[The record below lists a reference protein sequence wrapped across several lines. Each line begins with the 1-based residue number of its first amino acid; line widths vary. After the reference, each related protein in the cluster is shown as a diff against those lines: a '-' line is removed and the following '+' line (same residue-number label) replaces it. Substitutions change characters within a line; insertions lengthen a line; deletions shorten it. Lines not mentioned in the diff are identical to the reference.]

1 MLVPYIGRYEK
12 IVMGLLSYIP
22 EFKEFS
28 ELKEEMDKINQQERK
43 IYLWKE
49 ADSDNI
55 IGLVGFDQ
63 YDDTDTLVVRYLSI
77 NPSFREEGLTYD
89 LLTALK
95 KEFPVYSLTGVISLS
110 TILSKWTKRRQEE
123 LDKEL
128 DNKQEN
134 IPQV

>member
-63 YDDTDTLVVRYLSI
+63 HDDTDTLVVRYLSI

-123 LDKEL
+123 LDKES

-134 IPQV
+134 TPQV

>member
-28 ELKEEMDKINQQERK
+28 ELKEEMDKINQEERK

>member
-49 ADSDNI
+49 ADSDNV

-63 YDDTDTLVVRYLSI
+63 HDDTDTLVVRYLSI

-134 IPQV
+134 TPQV

>member
-43 IYLWKE
+43 LYLWKE

-63 YDDTDTLVVRYLSI
+63 HDDTDTLVVRYLSI

-134 IPQV
+134 TPQV

>member
-63 YDDTDTLVVRYLSI
+63 HDDTDTLVVRYLSI

>member
-63 YDDTDTLVVRYLSI
+63 HDDTDTLVVRYLSI

-134 IPQV
+134 TPEV

>member
-28 ELKEEMDKINQQERK
+28 ELKEEMDKINQHERK
-43 IYLWKE
+43 IYLWKD

-63 YDDTDTLVVRYLSI
+63 HDDTDTLVVRYLSI
-77 NPSFREEGLTYD
+77 NPSFREEGRTYD

-123 LDKEL
+123 LD
-128 DNKQEN
+128 NNQEN
-134 IPQV
+134 TTQV

>member
-1 MLVPYIGRYEK
+1 MLVPYTRRYEK

-28 ELKEEMDKINQQERK
+28 ELTEEMDKINHEERK
-43 IYLWKE
+43 IYLWKD
-49 ADSDNI
+49 AYSDNI

-63 YDDTDTLVVRYLSI
+63 NDDTDTLVVRYLSI
-77 NPSFREEGLTYD
+77 NPSFREEGRTYD

-95 KEFPVYSLTGVISLS
+95 KEFPVYTLTGVISLS

-123 LDKEL
+123 LDNEL

-134 IPQV
+134 TPQA

>member
-28 ELKEEMDKINQQERK
+28 ELKEEMDKINQEERK

-134 IPQV
+134 TPQV

>member
-63 YDDTDTLVVRYLSI
+63 HDDTDTLVVRYLSI

-134 IPQV
+134 TTQV

>member
-12 IVMGLLSYIP
+12 VVMGLLSYIP

-63 YDDTDTLVVRYLSI
+63 HDDTDTLVVRYLSI

-134 IPQV
+134 TPQV

>member
-49 ADSDNI
+49 ANSDNI

-63 YDDTDTLVVRYLSI
+63 HDDTDTLVVRYLSI

-134 IPQV
+134 TPQV

>member
-63 YDDTDTLVVRYLSI
+63 HDDTDTLVVRYLSI

-95 KEFPVYSLTGVISLS
+95 NEFPVYSLTGVISLS

-134 IPQV
+134 TPQV

>member
-1 MLVPYIGRYEK
+1 MLVPYTGRYEK

-28 ELKEEMDKINQQERK
+28 ELTEEMDKINQQERK

-63 YDDTDTLVVRYLSI
+63 HDDTDTLVVRYLSI
-77 NPSFREEGLTYD
+77 NPSFREEGRTYD

-95 KEFPVYSLTGVISLS
+95 KEFPVYTLTGVISLS

-134 IPQV
+134 TPQV

>member
-28 ELKEEMDKINQQERK
+28 ELKEEMDKINQQDRK

-63 YDDTDTLVVRYLSI
+63 HDDTDTLVVRYLSI

-134 IPQV
+134 TPQV

>member
-22 EFKEFS
+22 EFKGFS

-63 YDDTDTLVVRYLSI
+63 HDDTDTLVVRYLSI

-134 IPQV
+134 TPQV

>member
-63 YDDTDTLVVRYLSI
+63 HDDTDTLVVRYLSI

-110 TILSKWTKRRQEE
+110 TILSKWIKRRQEE

-134 IPQV
+134 TPQV

>member
-63 YDDTDTLVVRYLSI
+63 HDDTDTLVVRYLSI

-128 DNKQEN
+128 DTKQEN
-134 IPQV
+134 TPQV

>member
-63 YDDTDTLVVRYLSI
+63 HDDTDTLVVRYLSI

-128 DNKQEN
+128 ANKQEN
-134 IPQV
+134 TPQV

>member
-28 ELKEEMDKINQQERK
+28 ELTEEMDKINQHERK

-63 YDDTDTLVVRYLSI
+63 HDDTDTLVVRYLSI

-110 TILSKWTKRRQEE
+110 TILSKWTKHRQEE

-134 IPQV
+134 TPQV

>member
-28 ELKEEMDKINQQERK
+28 ELKEEMDKINHEERK

-63 YDDTDTLVVRYLSI
+63 HDDTDTLVVRYLSI

-134 IPQV
+134 TPQV

>member
-1 MLVPYIGRYEK
+1 MLVPYTRTYEK

-28 ELKEEMDKINQQERK
+28 ELTEEMDKINHEERK
-43 IYLWKE
+43 IYLWKD
-49 ADSDNI
+49 AYSDNI

-63 YDDTDTLVVRYLSI
+63 HDDTDTLVVRYLSI
-77 NPSFREEGLTYD
+77 NPSFREEGRTYD

-95 KEFPVYSLTGVISLS
+95 KEFPVYTLTGVISLS

-123 LDKEL
+123 LDNEL

-134 IPQV
+134 TPQA

>member
-55 IGLVGFDQ
+55 IGLVGFNQ

-134 IPQV
+134 TPQV

>member
-63 YDDTDTLVVRYLSI
+63 HDDTDTLVVRYLSI

-134 IPQV
+134 TPQV

>member
-134 IPQV
+134 TPQV

>member
-1 MLVPYIGRYEK
+1 MLVPYTRRYEK

-28 ELKEEMDKINQQERK
+28 ELTEEMDKINHEERK
-43 IYLWKE
+43 IYLWKD

-63 YDDTDTLVVRYLSI
+63 HDDTDTLVVRYLSI

-95 KEFPVYSLTGVISLS
+95 KEFPVYTLTGVISLS
-110 TILSKWTKRRQEE
+110 TILSKWTKHRQEE

-134 IPQV
+134 TPQV

>member
-28 ELKEEMDKINQQERK
+28 ELKEEMDKINQEERK

-55 IGLVGFDQ
+55 IGLVGLDQ

-134 IPQV
+134 TPQV

>member
-123 LDKEL
+123 LDKVL

-134 IPQV
+134 TPQV

>member
-12 IVMGLLSYIP
+12 VVMGLLSYIP

-28 ELKEEMDKINQQERK
+28 ELKEEMNKIDQHERK
-43 IYLWKE
+43 IYLWKD

-63 YDDTDTLVVRYLSI
+63 HDDTDTVVVRYLSI

-89 LLTALK
+89 ILTALK
-95 KEFPVYSLTGVISLS
+95 KEYPVYSLTGVISLS

-123 LDKEL
+123 S
-128 DNKQEN
+128 DNNQEHTT
-134 IPQV
+134 QV

>member
-1 MLVPYIGRYEK
+1 MLVPYTRRYEK

-28 ELKEEMDKINQQERK
+28 ELTEEMDKINHEERK
-43 IYLWKE
+43 IYLWKD

-63 YDDTDTLVVRYLSI
+63 HDDTDTLVVRYLSI

-95 KEFPVYSLTGVISLS
+95 KEFPVYTLTGVISLS

-134 IPQV
+134 TPQV

>member
-63 YDDTDTLVVRYLSI
+63 HDDTDTLVVRYLSI
-77 NPSFREEGLTYD
+77 NPSFREEGLT
-89 LLTALK
+89 
-95 KEFPVYSLTGVISLS
+95 
-110 TILSKWTKRRQEE
+110 
-123 LDKEL
+123 
-128 DNKQEN
+128 
-134 IPQV
+134 

>member
-28 ELKEEMDKINQQERK
+28 ELTEEMDKINQQERK

-63 YDDTDTLVVRYLSI
+63 HDDTDTLVVRYLSI

-110 TILSKWTKRRQEE
+110 TILSKWAKRRQEE

-134 IPQV
+134 TPQV

>member
-63 YDDTDTLVVRYLSI
+63 HDDTDTLVVRYLSI

-123 LDKEL
+123 LDKEF

-134 IPQV
+134 TPQV